1 MENQIK
7 KSELYSILAISGL
20 FLIITLC
27 LALNRYYTFFASYD
41 QGIFNQIFWNNLH
54 FNFYHSSLAS
64 GISTHVTSGEELPR
78 VDDSYLGHHFTPNL
92 LLWLPIY
99 YLFPSPAT
107 LVVIQVLL
115 ITGAGFVLYFL
126 AREYIEHS
134 MALLIVIG
142 FYSSIAILVPTL
154 SNFDNISQL
163 PILVFSLLL
172 SLEKRNW
179 WLFSL
184 FAVLILGVRQEA
196 GLNLFGVGIYL
207 IASKRYP
214 RQGLL
219 ICLIS
224 FLYMIFIT
232 NIIMPEFTEDVGKR
246 LMVDKFG
253 QYIKGDNPSTLA
265 VIWGMITQPWLV
277 IWELISP
284 VGKTLEYLLGQWLAL
299 ALIPAVSPTSWIIS
313 IFPLL
318 TPLLGQGKSVLS
330 LNIRYAMMVVP
341 GLFYGTIL
349 WWRGQSFQ
357 NFYNFQ
363 QNINQLHPR
372 KLTLKFK
379 RFWISCICIS
389 LLLGF
394 TSSTT
399 ELSRAFYF
407 LLPDS
412 FQPWV
417 YVSLPRQ
424 WQHSANIYELLAQ
437 IPKDA
442 SVSSTNNIIPHLSSR
457 RAVIR
462 LPMIKFRNDNNE
474 VKKVDYIIAD
484 LWELER
490 YGVVFEKEKGWL
502 EAINYLISDVTNKKE
517 YDIIDRKDKV
527 ILLKKNK
534 FVVNYP

>member
-1 MENQIK
+1 MQNQIK
-7 KSELYSILAISGL
+7 KTEIHSIIIVSGL
-20 FLIITLC
+20 FLIITLF
-27 LALNRYYTFFASYD
+27 LGLNRYYSFFASYD

-78 VDDSYLGHHFTPNL
+78 VYDSYLGHHFSPNL
-92 LLWLPIY
+92 LLWLPVY
-99 YLFPSPAT
+99 YLFPSGAT
-107 LVVIQVLL
+107 LVTIQILL
-115 ITGAGFVLYFL
+115 ITGAGVVLYFL
-126 AREYIEHS
+126 AREYIEHFI
-134 MALLIVIG
+134 ALLIVIS
-142 FYSSIAILVPTL
+142 FYGSIAVLIPTL

-179 WLFSL
+179 WLFTL
-184 FAVLILGVRQEA
+184 FALLILGVRQEA

-207 IASKRYP
+207 IVSKRYP

-224 FLYMIFIT
+224 FVYMIVIT
-232 NIIMPEFTEDVGKR
+232 NIVMPQFTEDVGKR

-284 VGKTLEYLLGQWLAL
+284 IGKTLEYLIGQWLSL
-299 ALIPAVSPTSWIIS
+299 ALIPAVSPTAWIIS

-341 GLFYGTIL
+341 GLFYGAIL
-349 WWRGQSFQ
+349 WWGGQS
-357 NFYNFQ
+357 FYNFQ
-363 QNINQLHPR
+363 QNINKLNPR
-372 KLTLKFK
+372 KLTVKFK
-379 RFWISCICIS
+379 RFWITCISIS

-407 LLPDS
+407 ILPDS

-424 WQHSANIYELLAQ
+424 WQHSANIYKLLAQ
-437 IPKDA
+437 IPNSA
-442 SVSSTNNIIPHLSSR
+442 SVSSTNNIIAHLSSR

-462 LPMIKFRNDNNE
+462 LPMIEFRSDNQE
-474 VKKVDYIIAD
+474 VEKVDYIIAD

-490 YGVVFEKEKGWL
+490 YGIVFKKEQGWL
-502 EAINYLISDVTNKKE
+502 EAINYLIDDVTTKKE
-517 YDIIDRKDKV
+517 YDIIDRKDNV
-527 ILLKKNK
+527 ILLRNEGLIK
-534 FVVNYP
+534 

>member
-7 KSELYSILAISGL
+7 KNEIYSILAVSGL

-54 FNFYHSSLAS
+54 FNLYHSSLAS
-64 GISTHVTSGEELPR
+64 AISTHVTSGAQLPR

-115 ITGAGFVLYFL
+115 IAGAGVVLYFL

-134 MALLIVIG
+134 IALLIVIG

-224 FLYMIFIT
+224 FLYMIVIT

-253 QYIKGDNPSTLA
+253 QYIKGENPSTLA

-284 VGKTLEYLLGQWLAL
+284 IGKTVEYLIGQWLAL

-341 GLFYGTIL
+341 GLFYGAIL
-349 WWRGQSFQ
+349 WWGGQSFR
-357 NFYNFQ
+357 NFQ
-363 QNINQLHPR
+363 QNINQFQPR
-372 KLTLKFK
+372 KLSLKFK

-407 LLPDS
+407 ILPDS

-424 WQHSANIYELLAQ
+424 WQHSANIYQLLEQ
-437 IPKDA
+437 IPEDA
-442 SVSSTNNIIPHLSSR
+442 SVSSTNNIIAHLSSR
-457 RAVIR
+457 RALIR
-462 LPMIKFRNDNNE
+462 LPSIEFINDNNE
-474 VKKVDYIIAD
+474 AQKVDYIIAD
-484 LWELER
+484 LGELER
-490 YGVVFEKEKGWL
+490 YAVVFDKEKGWL
-502 EAINYLISDVTNKKE
+502 EAINYLINNLTKNNE
-517 YDIIDRKDKV
+517 YDIIDSKDNV
-527 ILLKKNK
+527 ILLKRK
-534 FVVNYP
+534 